1 MDSRESL
8 PGSSYVRLVGV
19 EVLMQPHRIKVGAG
33 LILVSIDGIAQDW
46 GLSEL
51 GVRKLL
57 SAFELPLIQ
66 MPGGDKRYVNLWV
79 LECALFEA
87 GMPEAAK
94 GSQEAVRAIH
104 ASAGIVY
111 GTMSKEVI
119 RERLSLLQRSLS
131 KPGPHTSKHRTK
143 PGTKRTGK
151 ADKS

>member
-1 MDSRESL
+1 
-8 PGSSYVRLVGV
+8 
-19 EVLMQPHRIKVGAG
+19 MQPHRIKVGSAVVM
-33 LILVSIDGIAQDW
+33 VSIDGIALDW

-57 SAFELPLIQ
+57 SAFEIPVIR
-66 MPGGDKRYVNLWV
+66 MPEGDKQYVSLWS

-87 GMPEAAK
+87 GLPEACK
-94 GSQEAVRAIH
+94 GSQDAVRAIH
-104 ASAGIVY
+104 ATAGIVY

-143 PGTKRTGK
+143 SGTKGSGK
-151 ADKS
+151 SDRS